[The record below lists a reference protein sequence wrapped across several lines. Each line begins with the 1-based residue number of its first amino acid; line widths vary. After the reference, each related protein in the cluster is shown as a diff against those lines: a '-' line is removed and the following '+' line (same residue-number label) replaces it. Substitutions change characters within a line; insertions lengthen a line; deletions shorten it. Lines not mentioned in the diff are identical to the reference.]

1 MSFLQKRKPSS
12 KSSFSGNFNSWEE
25 ALNYSGGGYDQPV
38 ILEKTVDAMR
48 AIIAGH
54 AVYERD
60 SVLFSVPQHPF
71 PLIACLLHAA
81 QQSNGLL
88 SLIDYGGALGST
100 YYQCRPF
107 LEGISQLHWLVVEQE
122 HYVEVGVKEF
132 SRSPISFYEN
142 ALQACAARK
151 PNTLLLSSVLAYLQN
166 PYDTLRDLFLLKIPS
181 FIVDRTCFLCRP
193 GERLTVQVVPESI
206 YPASY
211 PAWFLDE
218 EKLKSLAS
226 EAGYTMIA
234 DFPALDGNQPDGE
247 KAYAKG
253 FYWRLNSNLR

>member
-54 AVYERD
+54 AAYERD
-60 SVLFSVPQHPF
+60 SVLFPVPQYPF
-71 PLIACLLHAA
+71 PLLACLLHAA

-107 LEGISQLHWLVVEQE
+107 FEGISQLHWMVVEQN
-122 HYVEVGVKEF
+122 HYVKTGVKEF
-132 SRSPISFYEN
+132 SLPPVTFYESATEAIEVRESN
-142 ALQACAARK
+142 I
-151 PNTLLLSSVLAYLQN
+151 LLLSGVLGYLQN
-166 PYDTLRDLFLLKIPS
+166 PYNTLRDLFSRKIPS

-218 EKLKSLAS
+218 KKIKSLAS
-226 EAGYTMIA
+226 EAGYRMIA

-253 FYWRLNSNLR
+253 FYWRLDSSFK

>member
-1 MSFLQKRKPSS
+1 MFILKKRIPSATCC
-12 KSSFSGNFNSWEE
+12 FSGNFNSWEE
-25 ALNYSGGGYDQPV
+25 ALNHSGGGYDQPV

-48 AIIAGH
+48 AIIGGH

-60 SVLFSVPQHPF
+60 SVLFPVPQHPF
-71 PLIACLLHAA
+71 PLLTCLLHAA

-107 LEGISQLHWLVVEQE
+107 LEEISQLHWMVVEQK
-122 HYVEVGVKEF
+122 HYVKTGVKEF
-132 SRSPISFYEN
+132 SLPPVTFYESATEASEVRESN
-142 ALQACAARK
+142 I
-151 PNTLLLSSVLAYLQN
+151 LLLSGVLGYLQN
-166 PYDTLRDLFLLKIPS
+166 PYNTLRDLFSRKIPS

>member
-1 MSFLQKRKPSS
+1 
-12 KSSFSGNFNSWEE
+12 
-25 ALNYSGGGYDQPV
+25 
-38 ILEKTVDAMR
+38 
-48 AIIAGH
+48 
-54 AVYERD
+54 
-60 SVLFSVPQHPF
+60 
-71 PLIACLLHAA
+71 
-81 QQSNGLL
+81 
-88 SLIDYGGALGST
+88 
-100 YYQCRPF
+100 
-107 LEGISQLHWLVVEQE
+107 LVVEQE

-142 ALQACAARK
+142 ALQACVARK

-166 PYDTLRDLFLLKIPS
+166 PYDTLRDLLLLKIPS

>member
-1 MSFLQKRKPSS
+1 MFFLQKRKPSS

-25 ALNYSGGGYDQPV
+25 ALSHSRGGYDQPV

-48 AIIAGH
+48 AIIGGRA
-54 AVYERD
+54 AYERD
-60 SVLFSVPQHPF
+60 SVLFPAPQHPF

-81 QQSNGLL
+81 QVCNGLL

-107 LEGISQLHWLVVEQE
+107 LEGISQLDWMVVEQK
-122 HYVEVGVKEF
+122 HYVEAGVKEF
-132 SRSPISFYEN
+132 SIPPVSFYESATHAN
-142 ALQACAARK
+142 AARK
-151 PNTLLLSSVLAYLQN
+151 TNILLLSGVLGWLQN
-166 PYDTLRDLFLLKIPS
+166 PYDILRELFLLKIPS
-181 FIVDRTCFLCRP
+181 LIVDRTCFLCRP

-226 EAGYTMIA
+226 ESGYRMIA
-234 DFPALDGNQPDGE
+234 EFPALDGNQPDGE
-247 KAYAKG
+247 RAYAKG
-253 FYWRLNSNLR
+253 FYWRLDSNFR